1 MGGPCKVDGQVRD
14 ELDNFHRC
22 QIEWNGRSWPSSE
35 HVYQASKYPLDSQQ
49 RETIQMSTTG
59 MESWQ
64 LGQTRTEDLRS
75 DWEEAKVDIMYQANL
90 VKFEQNPKLRSVL
103 ANSSD
108 PIEAQG
114 GLFWKTW
121 NEVLL
126 ERIRE
131 ELRGNIDR
139 DTCVL
144 AQRISAMEAY
154 RAAAKSKSQYG
165 IDVATKYAS
174 RRMPIPAL
182 SSNSAD
188 GVVVAGA
195 GEDLDGEYNID
206 LLVPEVNGYPHFF
219 NRRGGHLYLGL
230 KHGGCAW
237 VLDESFSPGEATG
250 AAFIPVKGEIK
261 LPLGQL
267 NWQWF
272 DGRRHVDR
280 SFSIHGKAHP
290 P

>member
-1 MGGPCKVDGQVRD
+1 MGGPCKVDGKVRE
-14 ELDNFHRC
+14 ELDNFHQC
-22 QIEWNGRSWPSSE
+22 QIELDGKLWPSSE

-49 RETIQMSTTG
+49 RENIRMSTTG

-90 VKFEQNPKLRSVL
+90 AKFEQNPNLRAVL
-103 ANSSD
+103 ANSSG

-131 ELRGNIDR
+131 ELRGHINR

-144 AQRISAMEAY
+144 AQRISAMAAY
-154 RAAAKSKSQYG
+154 RAAAKAKSQYN

-174 RRMPIPAL
+174 KRMPIPDVSRNSVDAL
-182 SSNSAD
+182 
-188 GVVVAGA
+188 VVAGA
-195 GEDLDGEYNID
+195 GKDLDGEYHID
-206 LLVPEVNGYPHFF
+206 LLVPEANGYPHFS
-219 NRRGGHLYLGL
+219 NRHGGHFCLGL
-230 KHGGCAW
+230 KHGGRAW
-237 VLDESFSPGEATG
+237 VLDESFCPEEATG
-250 AAFIPVKGEIK
+250 AVFIPVKGESN
-261 LPLGQL
+261 LPLGEL

-280 SFSIHGKAHP
+280 PVSIHGKAHP
-290 P
+290 A